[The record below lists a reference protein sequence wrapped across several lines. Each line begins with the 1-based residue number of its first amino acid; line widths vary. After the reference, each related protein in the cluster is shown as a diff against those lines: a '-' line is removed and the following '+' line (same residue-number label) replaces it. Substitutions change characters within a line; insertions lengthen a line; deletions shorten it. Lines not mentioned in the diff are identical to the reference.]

1 MRFLDKT
8 VIVTGAA
15 SGIGAAATALFAGEG
30 ATVFASDID
39 VAGGEKLARETPG
52 DVRFVECDVCDPAAI
67 KALMDHAAQETGGID
82 TLFNNA
88 GAGGAR
94 ESIAEI
100 EPEAWDRTMDLL
112 LRSVAM
118 GIRYAIPHMKG
129 RKGASIVNVSSVA
142 AVGPGYSPTTYAV
155 AKAGVLHLTKC
166 AATDLAQ
173 FGIRVN
179 AVQPGVDDR
188 DSVATMLGQPT
199 LTGEFNSPEWYYWGR
214 NTNSL
219 AFTRP
224 DPTSQ
229 TVVRIRF
236 DKNGTVAAVD
246 KMGMEQVAQI
256 NPTDEKT
263 PTLGR
268 KRGFFQQLFG
278 NIGTVGGVGA
288 GGAACGCTTLS
299 SITCSRAQSLPSAA
313 GSAPDPSSP
322 TPSRRSLNPSRSS
335 PRST

>member
-118 GIRYAIPHMKG
+118 GIRYAVPHMKG

-173 FGIRVN
+173 YGIRVN
-179 AVQPGVDDR
+179 AVQPGFINTNIFT
-188 DSVATMLGQPT
+188 ATMDIPDAAKEQAKAMIAQMSSNAQPVARGGQSDDIAQAVAFLASEQAGFMTGASMVVDGGITLGPRH
-199 LTGEFNSPEWYYWGR
+199 SWDPEEAG
-214 NTNSL
+214 
-219 AFTRP
+219 AFE
-224 DPTSQ
+224 
-229 TVVRIRF
+229 
-236 DKNGTVAAVD
+236 ALMALE
-246 KMGMEQVAQI
+246 EQVKAAQQ
-256 NPTDEKT
+256 N
-263 PTLGR
+263 
-268 KRGFFQQLFG
+268 
-278 NIGTVGGVGA
+278 A
-288 GGAACGCTTLS
+288 
-299 SITCSRAQSLPSAA
+299 
-313 GSAPDPSSP
+313 
-322 TPSRRSLNPSRSS
+322 
-335 PRST
+335 